1 MIRYGNK
8 RFPKAS
14 ALIYQLNVALSSPL
28 KALRSLTPDTALSS
42 GEVAGVMCVWDEQHN
57 VGLALESSKD
67 FVDRYIVVD
76 KNGGTIPVVKEYAD
90 KFDLDVEYHVMPSL
104 GLSESRLFAI
114 EKSGAEWILVQ
125 DGDEVYSNSGA
136 NDLRNLRRLMVYP
149 NIIVRS
155 RKNVLVV
162 DYLHTQ
168 EINNGYHNFF
178 FHNNGCLKATK
189 ERDVPYGCGRVINL
203 KPVYIFN
210 LTGVKPPKE
219 LFYRQK
225 YWRDYNLREGYT
237 RFKSIEEFVKVE
249 LGVEVTDET
258 VDEWFSWYRGR
269 ALPYDEKVQG
279 PLPQVL
285 LKKIND
291 EQRSA
296 ETM

>member
-104 GLSESRLFAI
+104 GLAESRLFAI

-225 YWRDYNLREGYT
+225 YWRDYNLREGHT

-249 LGVEVTDET
+249 LGVEVTEEI
-258 VDEWFSWYRGR
+258 VDEWLSWYRGR

-296 ETM
+296 GTM